1 MIKYAPDSW
10 KMGNN
15 VIQKMVQTAQ
25 KQMADI
31 KYEIINYPEFN
42 LRFENKLGFLCYHI
56 GC

>member
-42 LRFENKLGFLCYHI
+42 LLFENKLGFLCYHI